1 MNDTAQP
8 ITIEQALWL
17 AESLLRAAREAA
29 AAGRTTLPADTFS
42 APAHQA
48 LDSLAAAIQAAG

>member
-17 AESLLRAAREAA
+17 AESLVRAAREAA

-42 APAHQA
+42 APARAAFEA
-48 LDSLAAAIQAAG
+48 LGAPAT